1 MRSTTHDDNARSWR
15 DRRPTHSRTGV
26 AGQRRSGRGLCRR
39 PLPHELFAGARY
51 GRLAPAL
58 NADDPD
64 EPSIYLM
71 AAAPPLS
78 HEPLHFLGPWVRQ
91 DHHRSPSPH
100 GPRPEA
106 GRMLMARRWSHHP
119 GRRHGSRKPHSNAR
133 AKQVTYCSRESLS
146 CHLIQDGC
154 GANRRSG
161 EGAASRAV
169 ACGTVTGHRSC
180 RASDRR
186 TSVHLQRLAP
196 SR

>member
-1 MRSTTHDDNARSWR
+1 MKFLRHSIPRPHQIRTTTVVQIKAPHGISEEHYTGSVRSTTHDDNARSWR

-39 PLPHELFAGARY
+39 PLPHELFAGARF

-58 NADDPD
+58 TADDPD

-78 HEPLHFLGPWVRQ
+78 HEPLHFLAAWVRQ

-106 GRMLMARRWSHHP
+106 GRSSW
-119 GRRHGSRKPHSNAR
+119 
-133 AKQVTYCSRESLS
+133 
-146 CHLIQDGC
+146 QDG
-154 GANRRSG
+154 GPITVAGDMGRENPTPT
-161 EGAASRAV
+161 RA
-169 ACGTVTGHRSC
+169 
-180 RASDRR
+180 
-186 TSVHLQRLAP
+186 P
-196 SR
+196 NK